1 MTPLQSLTRK
11 LLEFRDARDWRQ
23 FHNPKDM
30 ALSLTLEAAELLEI
44 FQWQEGDAIAETA
57 AARKADIGDELADIL
72 SWLLLMSHDLEID
85 LVAALEAKLV
95 TNAQKYPVDKSRGT
109 SRKYTEL

>member
-1 MTPLQSLTRK
+1 MSELQSLTAQV
-11 LLEFRDARDWRQ
+11 LQFREARDWRQ

-44 FQWQEGDAIAETA
+44 FQWKEGEAIAQAA
-57 AARKADIGDELADIL
+57 AARRTDIADELADIL
-72 SWLLLMSHDLEID
+72 SWLLLMSHDLGID
-85 LVAALEAKLV
+85 LAAALRSKIEA
-95 TNAQKYPVDKSRGT
+95 NERKYPVEKSRGT